1 MIKVYILNL
10 AGESKKSPR
19 AIMGEARIV
28 ESRNIDEKIAD
39 IIIYANGNYVNVYS
53 VHIRFSWKLT
63 LLRILSKKH
72 YKDAKKKVLDRYR
85 RK

>member
-10 AGESKKSPR
+10 AGESKEILR
-19 AIMGEARIV
+19 AIVAEERIV
-28 ESRNIDEKIAD
+28 ESVNIDEKISD
-39 IIIYANGNYVNVYS
+39 IIIYANGNYVKVYS

-72 YKDAKKKVLDRYR
+72 YKDAKKKALDRYR

>member
-10 AGESKKSPR
+10 AGESKEIPR
-19 AIMGEARIV
+19 AIVAEERIV
-28 ESRNIDEKIAD
+28 ESINIDENISD
-39 IIIYANGNYVNVYS
+39 IIIYANKNYVDVYS

-63 LLRILSKKH
+63 LLRFLSKKH
-72 YKDAKKKVLDRYR
+72 YEDAKKKFLDRYR